1 MATQPVLLP
10 GTAQRRKADHNL
22 TSVWRYVLLGI
33 LTIFGLIGGV
43 GGWAAT
49 TDLSGAVQ
57 ATGTVVVA
65 GSVKKIQHPSGGVV
79 GQIFVTNGD
88 RVKAGDVLV
97 RLDETVTRASLQLIT
112 KQADELQGRR
122 ARLIA
127 ERDESDAIAFSQELS
142 SRASEPDVAQMISG
156 ETTLFQSRR
165 RTRAEQKAQ
174 LAERIAGLE
183 EEIAGN
189 TIQAEAKTREIVL
202 IARELD
208 GLRPLEAQG
217 LVTTSKMMSL
227 KREAARLEGEKAQ
240 LQAAAG
246 TSRGKVAEIEIQRL
260 TVDSEA
266 KSDVVKDLREA
277 EGKLVELTERR
288 TAAADQLSRVDI
300 KSPVNGL
307 VHQISVF
314 TVGGVITT
322 TEPLMLIVPEGDTL
336 VIDAKIAPSDI
347 DQARSHHEATIR
359 FPAFNQRTTPSVSG
373 RVTTIAADLT
383 TDPKTGLSYYV
394 ARVEISDD
402 GMSKLSELKLVPG
415 MPAEVQ
421 ITTSARTA
429 LSYLVKPLS
438 DQFAKAFKER

>member
-1 MATQPVLLP
+1 MAAPPLLLP
-10 GTAQRRKADHNL
+10 GTVQRQKADRNL
-22 TSVWRYVLLGI
+22 TSVRRYVLLGF
-33 LTIFGLIGGV
+33 LMIFGLIGGV

-97 RLDETVTRASLQLIT
+97 RLDETITRASLQLIT
-112 KQADELQGRR
+112 KQLDELQGRR

-127 ERDESDAIAFSQELS
+127 ERDEADAIAFPKELS
-142 SRASEPDVAQMISG
+142 SRASEPDVAQIISG

-165 RTRAEQKAQ
+165 RTRTEQKGQ
-174 LAERIAGLE
+174 LGERIAGLE
-183 EEIAGN
+183 QEIAGN
-189 TIQAEAKTREIVL
+189 TNQAEAKSREIML

-277 EGKLVELTERR
+277 EGKIVELTERR

-307 VHQISVF
+307 VHQMSVF

-322 TEPLMLIVPEGDTL
+322 TEPLMLIVPEGDKL

-347 DQARSHHEATIR
+347 DQARAHHEAKIR

-383 TDPKTGLSYYV
+383 TDPKTGLSYYM
-394 ARVEISDD
+394 ARVEISDAD
-402 GMSKLSELKLVPG
+402 MGKMSDLKLVPG
-415 MPAEVQ
+415 MPAEIQ
-421 ITTSARTA
+421 ITTAARTA

>member
-189 TIQAEAKTREIVL
+189 TIQAEAKAREIVL

-307 VHQISVF
+307 VHQMSVF

-373 RVTTIAADLT
+373 RVTTVAADLT

>member
-189 TIQAEAKTREIVL
+189 TIQAEAKAREIVL

-373 RVTTIAADLT
+373 RVTTVAADLT

>member
-1 MATQPVLLP
+1 MAAQPLLLP
-10 GTAQRRKADHNL
+10 GTAQRRKADRNL

-33 LTIFGLIGGV
+33 LTILGLIGGV

-97 RLDETVTRASLQLIT
+97 RLDETITRASLQLIT

-127 ERDESDAIAFSQELS
+127 ERDESDAIAFSEELR
-142 SRASEPDVAQMISG
+142 SRASEPDVAQIISG
-156 ETTLFQSRR
+156 ETALFQSRR
-165 RTRAEQKAQ
+165 RTRAEQKGQ

-189 TIQAEAKTREIVL
+189 TIQAEAKAREIVL

-266 KSDVVKDLREA
+266 KSDAVKDLREA

-307 VHQISVF
+307 VHQMSVF

-402 GMSKLSELKLVPG
+402 DMSKLNDLKLVPG

-421 ITTSARTA
+421 ITTAARTA

-438 DQFAKAFKER
+438 DQFDKAFKER

>member
-1 MATQPVLLP
+1 MAAQPLLLP
-10 GTAQRRKADHNL
+10 GTAQRQKADRNL
-22 TSVWRYVLLGI
+22 TSVRRYVLLGF

-65 GSVKKIQHPSGGVV
+65 GNVKKIQHPSGGVV

-97 RLDETVTRASLQLIT
+97 RLDETITRASLQLIT

-122 ARLIA
+122 ARLMA
-127 ERDESDAIAFSQELS
+127 ERDDMEAITFPKDLS
-142 SRASEPDVAQMISG
+142 ARASEPDVAQIISG

-165 RTRAEQKAQ
+165 RTRAEQKGQ
-174 LAERIAGLE
+174 LGERIAGLE
-183 EEIAGN
+183 QEIAGN
-189 TIQAEAKTREIVL
+189 TTQAEAKAREIVL

-208 GLRPLEAQG
+208 GLRPLETQG

-246 TSRGKVAEIEIQRL
+246 TSRGKIAENEIQRL

-266 KSDVVKDLREA
+266 KSEAVKDLREA

-307 VHQISVF
+307 VHQMSVF

-322 TEPLMLIVPEGDTL
+322 TEPLMLIVPEGDKL
-336 VIDAKIAPSDI
+336 VIDARIAPSDI
-347 DQARSHHEATIR
+347 DQARSHHEAKIR

-383 TDPKTGLSYYV
+383 TDPKTGLSYYL
-394 ARVEISDD
+394 ARVEISDAE
-402 GMSKLSELKLVPG
+402 MSKLTELKLVPG

-421 ITTSARTA
+421 ITTAARTA

>member
-33 LTIFGLIGGV
+33 LTIIGLIGGV

-127 ERDESDAIAFSQELS
+127 ERDESDAIAFSQELN

-183 EEIAGN
+183 QEIAGN
-189 TIQAEAKTREIVL
+189 TIQAEAKAREIVL

-307 VHQISVF
+307 VHQMSVF

-373 RVTTIAADLT
+373 RVTTVAADLT